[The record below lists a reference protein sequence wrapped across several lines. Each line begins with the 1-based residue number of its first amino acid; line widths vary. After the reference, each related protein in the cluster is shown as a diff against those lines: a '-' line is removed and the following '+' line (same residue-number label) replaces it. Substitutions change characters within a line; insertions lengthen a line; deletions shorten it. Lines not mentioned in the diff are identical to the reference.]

1 MWAAPHV
8 AQEAQAAGRIHRLGQ
23 TKEIHIKRFAFKDSI
38 DEAIAALHDKIKSG
52 AVKLVDREFPPEA
65 LQHFVDHGV
74 ARPHTFD
81 LNASGVTE
89 RMLLSNLQIGL
100 GFNDGRPFTGP
111 ERELPPGVARPDKHG
126 FTYKEAPCVCTP
138 LALEPA
144 RPLRHVLT
152 RCPPLSRCCAQA
164 AAGRKRWRT
173 RLCGLASATCAGCT
187 A

>member
-1 MWAAPHV
+1 M

-74 ARPHTFD
+74 ARPHTLD
-81 LNASGVTE
+81 PNASGVTE
-89 RMLLSNLQIGL
+89 RMLLSDFERGL
-100 GFNDGRPFTGP
+100 GYNDGRPFTGP
-111 ERELPPGVARPDKHG
+111 ARELPPGVARPDKYG

-144 RPLRHVLT
+144 RPLRHST
-152 RCPPLSRCCAQA
+152 CSRGAPLSRVAAQA
-164 AAGRKRWRT
+164 AAGPKRWRT
-173 RLCGLASATCAGCT
+173 RLCGLAPATCAGCT